1 MQNAKQRQP
10 SSSASSKPKNRS
22 EYTNAFICLCIHL
35 SNSIQQNKS
44 FSKCLHILIRCA
56 MQNYKDTTTT
66 VSALGAQTPSPPSP
80 PSSVMVLTADN
91 YFEPLWFVYYMF
103 FAIHNPKLEEYINRK
118 HSSNQKPQQPAAIAA
133 AHILKNMIRRRKS
146 TSNLVYTLF
155 DYAFLKNQKVTRIYK
170 TLQSEKESTTSTTN
184 PEKLAQTSQNQ
195 RNQLM
200 KSHQAG
206 HLKTTAAIIKQL
218 YEKSPSSN
226 DESDLITAYRSFI
239 EYLTAT
245 TPTTATTTTTATTAT
260 TTAITLYT
268 SNVDNIC
275 EKMHK
280 NKYHR
285 KDIIFL
291 ALAIYMKIQ
300 EDDIVTQSVFISLTE
315 EETIL
320 MNAEMKTM
328 EDEDYAEEEE
338 GSSIKLVAPAPAEAT
353 NNQYDEKYKYLL
365 S

>member
-1 MQNAKQRQP
+1 MQNGKQRQP
-10 SSSASSKPKNRS
+10 SSSSNPKIRT
-22 EYTNAFICLCIHL
+22 EYTNAFMCLCIHL
-35 SNSIQQNKS
+35 LNSIQQNKS

-56 MQNYKDTTTT
+56 MQNYKDTTTN
-66 VSALGAQTPSPPSP
+66 VSVIGASPTPTP
-80 PSSVMVLTADN
+80 SVMVLTADN

-118 HSSNQKPQQPAAIAA
+118 HSSSNQNPQQSAAIAA

-155 DYAFLKNQKVTRIYK
+155 EYAFLKNQKVTWIYK
-170 TLQSEKESTTSTTN
+170 SRQSEKESTTSTTN
-184 PEKLAQTSQNQ
+184 PKKMSQTSQNQ
-195 RNQLM
+195 HNQLM

-226 DESDLITAYRSFI
+226 DESDLITAYGSFI

-245 TPTTATTTTTATTAT
+245 TPATATATATST

-275 EKMHK
+275 EKLHK

-300 EDDIVTQSVFISLTE
+300 EDDIITQSVFISLTE

-328 EDEDYAEEEE
+328 DDEDYTEED
-338 GSSIKLVAPAPAEAT
+338 GSDIKLVSPAEST

>member
-1 MQNAKQRQP
+1 
-10 SSSASSKPKNRS
+10 
-22 EYTNAFICLCIHL
+22 
-35 SNSIQQNKS
+35 
-44 FSKCLHILIRCA
+44 

-66 VSALGAQTPSPPSP
+66 VSALEPSPPQSP
-80 PSSVMVLTADN
+80 SVMVLTADN

-170 TLQSEKESTTSTTN
+170 TRQSEKESTTSTTN
-184 PEKLAQTSQNQ
+184 PEKMSQTSQNQ

-226 DESDLITAYRSFI
+226 DESDLITGYRSFI

-245 TPTTATTTTTATTAT
+245 TPATATST

-275 EKMHK
+275 EKMNK
-280 NKYHR
+280 NKYRR

-300 EDDIVTQSVFISLTE
+300 EDDIITQSMFISLTE

-328 EDEDYAEEEE
+328 EDEDYAEEE
-338 GSSIKLVAPAPAEAT
+338 GSSIKLVEAT

>member
-1 MQNAKQRQP
+1 
-10 SSSASSKPKNRS
+10 
-22 EYTNAFICLCIHL
+22 
-35 SNSIQQNKS
+35 
-44 FSKCLHILIRCA
+44 

-66 VSALGAQTPSPPSP
+66 VSALEPSPPQSP
-80 PSSVMVLTADN
+80 SVMVLTADN

-170 TLQSEKESTTSTTN
+170 TRQSEKESTTSTTN
-184 PEKLAQTSQNQ
+184 PEKMSQTSQNQ

-218 YEKSPSSN
+218 YEKSPSLN

-245 TPTTATTTTTATTAT
+245 TPATATATATST

-268 SNVDNIC
+268 SNVDHIC

-300 EDDIVTQSVFISLTE
+300 EDDIITQSVFISLTE

-328 EDEDYAEEEE
+328 EDEDYAEEE
-338 GSSIKLVAPAPAEAT
+338 GSAIKLVAPAPAEAT

>member
-1 MQNAKQRQP
+1 MQNTKQTQP
-10 SSSASSKPKNRS
+10 SSSSSSKPKNHT

-35 SNSIQQNKS
+35 ANSIQQNKS

-56 MQNYKDTTTT
+56 MQNYKDTTS
-66 VSALGAQTPSPPSP
+66 VSALGASPPP
-80 PSSVMVLTADN
+80 SVMVLTADN

-118 HSSNQKPQQPAAIAA
+118 HSSNQKPLQPAAIAA

-146 TSNLVYTLF
+146 TSNIVYTLF
-155 DYAFLKNQKVTRIYK
+155 DYAFLKKQKVTRIYK
-170 TLQSEKESTTSTTN
+170 TRQSEKETTTSTTN
-184 PEKLAQTSQNQ
+184 PEKMSQTSQNK

-218 YEKSPSSN
+218 Y
-226 DESDLITAYRSFI
+226 DESEVIMAYRSFI

-245 TPTTATTTTTATTAT
+245 TPATADVTETATTN
-260 TTAITLYT
+260 AITLYT
-268 SNVDNIC
+268 SNIDHIC

-320 MNAEMKTM
+320 MNAETKTM
-328 EDEDYAEEEE
+328 EDEDYAEEE
-338 GSSIKLVAPAPAEAT
+338 GSAVELVAPAAPST

>member
-1 MQNAKQRQP
+1 MQNTKQRQP
-10 SSSASSKPKNRS
+10 SSSKPKIRT

-66 VSALGAQTPSPPSP
+66 VSALGAQTPSPPPSP
-80 PSSVMVLTADN
+80 PPSVMVLTADN

-146 TSNLVYTLF
+146 TSNLVYSLF
-155 DYAFLKNQKVTRIYK
+155 EYAFLKNQKVTRIYK
-170 TLQSEKESTTSTTN
+170 SRQSEKESTTSTTN
-184 PEKLAQTSQNQ
+184 PEKMSQTSQNQ

-239 EYLTAT
+239 EYLTET
-245 TPTTATTTTTATTAT
+245 TPTTAATATTAT
-260 TTAITLYT
+260 TNATTLYT
-268 SNVDNIC
+268 SNVDHIC

-300 EDDIVTQSVFISLTE
+300 EDDIITQSVFISLTE

-338 GSSIKLVAPAPAEAT
+338 GSSIKLVAPAEAR

>member
-1 MQNAKQRQP
+1 MPKKQP
-10 SSSASSKPKNRS
+10 

-35 SNSIQQNKS
+35 ANSIQQNKS

-56 MQNYKDTTTT
+56 MQNYKDTAIS
-66 VSALGAQTPSPPSP
+66 VIGASPPSP
-80 PSSVMVLTADN
+80 SVLTADN

-118 HSSNQKPQQPAAIAA
+118 HSSNQTPQQQQPMIAA

-155 DYAFLKNQKVTRIYK
+155 EYAFLKNQKVTRIYK
-170 TLQSEKESTTSTTN
+170 SRQTEKETATSTIKQADNTS
-184 PEKLAQTSQNQ
+184 QTSQNQ
-195 RNQLM
+195 LNQLI
-200 KSHQAG
+200 KSHEAG
-206 HLKTTAAIIKQL
+206 HLKTTAAVIKRL
-218 YEKSPSSN
+218 YEKSQPSN
-226 DESDLITAYRSFI
+226 EEIKLVYRSFI
-239 EYLTAT
+239 EYLTTTRPA
-245 TPTTATTTTTATTAT
+245 TPTAPTTI
-260 TTAITLYT
+260 AITLYT
-268 SNVDNIC
+268 SNVDHIC
-275 EKMHK
+275 EKMNK
-280 NKYHR
+280 TKYHR

-300 EDDIVTQSVFISLTE
+300 EDDIITQSVFISLTE

-320 MNAEMKTM
+320 ITAETKTM
-328 EDEDYAEEEE
+328 EDEDNMEKE
-338 GSSIKLVAPAPAEAT
+338 SSAIELVPVAATT